1 MSYASYGSD
10 ILSKRPSYGVTLVSQ
25 VTGQFFSGELRV
37 VTQVTRVTPVTDG
50 VTECLGEKVKLRKL
64 RKLHK
69 LRANFFRR
77 RLVSYGSYA
86 SYGWCQRIFVR
97 KCQVT
102 EVREVT
108 QVTGQFFPGEL
119 RMVTTVTQVT

>member
-1 MSYASYGSD
+1 MLVTVVSV
-10 ILSKRPSYGVTLVSQ
+10 VTL
-25 VTGQFFSGELRV
+25 
-37 VTQVTRVTPVTDG
+37 VTDG

-69 LRANFFRR
+69 LRPNFFRR
-77 RLVSYGSYA
+77 RLVSYGSYGSYA

-102 EVREVT
+102 EVTEVT
-108 QVTGQFFPGEL
+108 QVTGQFFSRRTQDGYDSYQSYMSYASYGSEFWSKGQVTEL
-119 RMVTTVTQVT
+119 R